1 MIYDLQKASVLKR
14 FSAFLLDFILTVIL
28 ITGFMWAISAVTGY
42 DAYHDTLENRI
53 AEIETEYGIPAITEK
68 HKVDID
74 SFSLMTEEE
83 RSEFPQD
90 VRDTLTDCIKAINSD
105 PEIGQAYLMIMNL
118 TLLMVSL
125 SLLFSIMIVE
135 FIIPLILK
143 NGQTVGKKIFSIAVI
158 RVDGVR
164 VTPMIMFARAILGKY
179 TLETMIPV
187 ILILMMFFGVGS
199 IITIG
204 VVILIALLQ
213 LILIIATKTNSL
225 IHDIFASTVT
235 VDLQSQMIFDSVEA
249 KIEYQKRLQAERLE

>member
-1 MIYDLQKASVLKR
+1 MIYDLQKASILKR

-28 ITGFMWAISAVTGY
+28 ITGFMWGISAITGY
-42 DAYHDTLENRI
+42 DAYQDTLKNKI
-53 AEIETEYGIPAITEK
+53 AEIEQEYNISAIKEE

-83 RSEFPQD
+83 RAKLPQE
-90 VRDTLTDCIKAINSD
+90 VQDTLTNCIKDINSD

-125 SLLFSIMIVE
+125 SLLFSITIVE
-135 FIIPLILK
+135 FIIPLIFK

-164 VTPMIMFARAILGKY
+164 VTPMIMFARAVLGKY

-187 ILILMMFFGVGS
+187 ILILMMVFGVGS
-199 IITIG
+199 IITVA

-213 LILIIATKTNSL
+213 IILLIATKTNSF

-249 KIEYQKRLQAERLE
+249 KIEYQKRLQSER